1 MTVFALRLLPGD
13 DLRNSLDRIVAERGI
28 DAACILTCAGSL
40 AQAALRFAG
49 RSETTMAAGPF
60 EVVSLTGALSPDGS
74 HLHLSVSDHDGR
86 VTGGHVREG
95 CIVLTT
101 AEIVVALLPGF
112 RFGREFDT
120 VTEYRE
126 LVIEDGR

>member
-1 MTVFALRLLPGD
+1 
-13 DLRNSLDRIVAERGI
+13 
-28 DAACILTCAGSL
+28 
-40 AQAALRFAG
+40 
-49 RSETTMAAGPF
+49 
-60 EVVSLTGALSPDGS
+60 
-74 HLHLSVSDHDGR
+74 VSDHDGR